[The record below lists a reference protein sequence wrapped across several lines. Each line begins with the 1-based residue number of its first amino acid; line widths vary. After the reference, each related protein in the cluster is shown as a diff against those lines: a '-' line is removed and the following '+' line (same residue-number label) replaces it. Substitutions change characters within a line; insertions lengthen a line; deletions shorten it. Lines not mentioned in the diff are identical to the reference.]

1 MDPTLSSE
9 RWQEIEEIFHLA
21 LDQPEPERRDWLDRR
36 CGDDAELRQ
45 EVDSLLRF
53 SGPEETQVQCAVAD
67 TAKALLSELS
77 SVGKG
82 KRLGAY
88 RLLEVIGRGGLSTV
102 YLAERADDEYRM
114 RVAIKIV
121 RAGLDDTMLL
131 SRLLQ
136 ERQILAALDHPNI
149 ARLLDGGTTE
159 DGMPYFVM
167 EHIEGEDLESYCANH
182 LLNLG
187 QRLEL
192 FNQLCSAVDYAHRKL
207 IIHRD
212 IKPGNILVTA
222 QGVPKLL
229 DFGIAKLLDP
239 GLSLNVSAPTVTGM
253 RMLTPLFA
261 SPEQVRGEILSTAT
275 DVYSLGVLLYRLLTD
290 HHPYQPASASPNDLA
305 TAICNTRPP
314 KPSSVVKAEAGQ
326 GASAGLP
333 ASRARLPRLLRGD
346 LDTIVL
352 KALRKEPTRRY
363 TSAQRLADDLER
375 HLRGLPVH
383 ARPDTLPYRARKF
396 LGRHRWAATTA
407 LGIALI
413 TLFYTWRLTEERDR
427 AQLEARLA
435 EQVTSAMID
444 MFEVSDPD
452 QSRGAT
458 ITARELL
465 ERGAS
470 EIRESLSDQPRVQ
483 AAMLTTIG
491 RVFRQLQL
499 PNQARPLLEES
510 LSLQRREA
518 TDPLHLAQTLNTLG
532 HLLYEQGEFD
542 QALKLVLEALQLRR
556 DQLGEEHHDTLE
568 SLNNRNAILDGL
580 GEYALAEEGHRKLLR
595 LRRKVLGPNHQD
607 VATSLGNLAST
618 LEAQEKFTE
627 AEAFYRQALK
637 IKRFHY
643 GDLHLETAL
652 TLGNLGNLQQQQGE
666 NVAALASFQ
675 EALAINRQIL
685 GEGALDVAI
694 LSRRTALLMA
704 KLGQTQEAEQR
715 FREAMAIFDQAE
727 PEYPVWR
734 SALRNDTA
742 QLLIEQGLYAEAMP
756 LLRASVSILEES
768 RPDDQR
774 RLGEAHSRLGG
785 CLAMLGNREEAEP
798 LLLRGLAE
806 LTASVGAEDPRTQ
819 QARQR
824 LDHLGTS

>member
-1 MDPTLSSE
+1 MDPTPSSE
-9 RWQEIEEIFHLA
+9 RWKEIEEIFHLA
-21 LDQPEPERRDWLDRR
+21 LDRPEEERRAWLDQR

-45 EVDSLLRF
+45 EIESLLHF

-77 SVGKG
+77 TVGQG

-121 RAGLDDTMLL
+121 RAGLDDTTLL
-131 SRLLQ
+131 ARLLQ

-149 ARLLDGGTTE
+149 ARLLDGGTTD

-182 LLNLG
+182 RLSLH
-187 QRLEL
+187 QRLQL
-192 FNQLCSAVDYAHRKL
+192 FSQLCSAVDYAHRKL

-222 QGVPKLL
+222 HGVPKLL

-239 GLSLNVSAPTVTGM
+239 GLSLGVSAPTVTGM
-253 RMLTPLFA
+253 CMLTPLFA

-290 HHPYQPASASPNDLA
+290 HHPYQPASTSPTDLA
-305 TAICNTRPP
+305 TAICETQPP
-314 KPSSVVKAEAGQ
+314 KPSSVVKADAKQ
-326 GASAGLP
+326 PASAGLP
-333 ASRARLPRLLRGD
+333 VGRTRLPRLLRGD

-396 LGRHRWAATTA
+396 LRRHRLAAATA
-407 LGIALI
+407 AAIALI
-413 TLFYTWRLTEERDR
+413 SLFYTWRLTEERDR
-427 AQLEARLA
+427 AQLEADKA

-458 ITARELL
+458 VTARELL
-465 ERGAS
+465 ESGAT
-470 EIRESLSDQPRVQ
+470 EVRESLSDQPQVQ

-491 RVFRQLQL
+491 RVFRKLQL
-499 PNQARPLLEES
+499 PAQARPLLEES
-510 LSLQRREA
+510 LKLQRQESS
-518 TDPLHLAQTLNTLG
+518 DEIHLAQTLNTLG

-542 QALKLVLEALQLRR
+542 QALKLVLEAYQLRR
-556 DQLGEEHHDTLE
+556 KNLGEEHHDTLE

-580 GEYALAEEGHRKLLR
+580 GEYARAEKGHRDLLR
-595 LRRKVLGPNHQD
+595 LRRKVLGPNHED

-618 LEAQEKFTE
+618 LEAQGKFTE
-627 AEAFYRQALK
+627 AESYYRQTLM
-637 IKRFHY
+637 IKRLRY

-652 TLGNLGNLQQQQGE
+652 TLGNLGHLLQQVGE
-666 NVAALASFQ
+666 IAAAQESFQ
-675 EALAINRQIL
+675 EALQINQQIL
-685 GEGALDVAI
+685 GDKSRDVAI
-694 LSRRTALLMA
+694 LSRCVALLA
-704 KLGQTQEAEQR
+704 AQRGQTQEAEQR
-715 FREAMAIFDQAE
+715 LREAIVIFDQMEAE
-727 PEYPVWR
+727 EPLWR

-742 QLLIEQGLYAEAMP
+742 QLLIEQERFAEAEP
-756 LLRASVSILEES
+756 LLRAALAILEAAL
-768 RPDDQR
+768 PDDQR

-785 CLAMLGNREEAEP
+785 CLVALGQREEAEP

-824 LDHLGTS
+824 LDRLRG